1 MATFTVVVRSRSARW
16 SLGRRV
22 IGSALPVV
30 VLAFAPPALAANCD
44 MRTLDVYVA
53 QNPRDANAYVTRAQ
67 CLLQSQRGMVKPYY
81 GNLVAATKDLETAI
95 RLDPNNVAA
104 HFEYARAAAFEGQN
118 ELAKIHFTS
127 AIKLDP
133 RSARSY
139 AGRGWVEFNTCQ
151 VAEASADFNRAVALD
166 RAVERE
172 VANPAAVAAQRAR
185 CAAPST
191 PPIPAVEPNTGFRCG
206 QNAMLWC
213 QNAAV
218 NALTADKRAWIE
230 SCTSQKIAQCN

>member
-1 MATFTVVVRSRSARW
+1 MATFTVVARSHAACR

-22 IGSALPVV
+22 VDCSLSAV
-30 VLAFAPPALAANCD
+30 VLAIVLAILPPALAANCD

-53 QNPRDANAYVTRAQ
+53 QNPQDANAYVARAR

-104 HFEYARAAAFEGQN
+104 HYDYARAAAFEGQN

-127 AIKLDP
+127 AIRLDP

-151 VAEASADFNRAVALD
+151 MADASADFDRAVALD

-172 VANPAAVAAQRAR
+172 VANPAAVAAQRTR
-185 CAAPST
+185 C
-191 PPIPAVEPNTGFRCG
+191 
-206 QNAMLWC
+206 
-213 QNAAV
+213 
-218 NALTADKRAWIE
+218 K
-230 SCTSQKIAQCN
+230 